1 MPHAR
6 RLLSVLWVARVAIS
20 RRAPPPEAS
29 RSKKKR
35 VRFVLESLKPVLFR
49 PNRDLMTPISPY
61 LLSSIFRWFER
72 LPFIGPSDL
81 ERSPPV
87 EMLFAS
93 CSE

>member
-35 VRFVLESLKPVLFR
+35 VRFVKPYH
-49 PNRDLMTPISPY
+49 IS
-61 LLSSIFRWFER
+61 
-72 LPFIGPSDL
+72 GPGGI
-81 ERSPPV
+81 
-87 EMLFAS
+87 
-93 CSE
+93 